1 MNGSRLSTCIEDLN
15 HEVNPREGAVEKV
28 THPFNYDIAEA
39 EERGRDEG
47 GDEANG
53 RQLGKPR
60 PQVPT
65 SHLFAALF
73 FYGRQLFMAILL
85 AWRSNSSGFRKIT
98 VPFAVLSVLAAG
110 CLQPRTSQ
118 SHVYEMGGMPAWEVR
133 TLHTACT

>member
-1 MNGSRLSTCIEDLN
+1 MNGSTLSTCIQDLN
-15 HEVNPREGAVEKV
+15 HQVHLREV
-28 THPFNYDIAEA
+28 TDPFNYDIAEA

-53 RQLGKPR
+53 RQLGKPC

-65 SHLFAALF
+65 PHLFAALF
-73 FYGRQLFMAILL
+73 LDGQKVFMATFL
-85 AWRSNSSGFRKIT
+85 AWHSNSSGFRKIT

-118 SHVYEMGGMPAWEVR
+118 SHVYEMGGMPAWDVR
-133 TLHTACT
+133 TLHTAYT